1 MAKLIFR
8 QEAIDD
14 ITDIWDYTTKKW
26 SEEQADKYYG
36 MIKIAC
42 KEIATESAIGR
53 SYHEINIGLS
63 GYRVGKHI
71 IFYQNVSNDEI
82 EVIRILHERMDLKN
96 RLTN

>member
-14 ITDIWDYTTKKW
+14 LTDIWDYTTKKW
-26 SEEQADKYYG
+26 TEEQADKYYG
-36 MIKIAC
+36 MIKTAC

-53 SYHEINIGLS
+53 SYHEINIGLF

-71 IFYQNVSNDEI
+71 IFTKIFQ
-82 EVIRILHERMDLKN
+82 MTKLK
-96 RLTN
+96 LLEYCTNEWI

>member
-36 MIKIAC
+36 MI
-42 KEIATESAIGR
+42 
-53 SYHEINIGLS
+53 
-63 GYRVGKHI
+63 
-71 IFYQNVSNDEI
+71 
-82 EVIRILHERMDLKN
+82 
-96 RLTN
+96 

>member
-14 ITDIWDYTTKKW
+14 ITDIWDYTLKKW
-26 SEEQADKYYG
+26 SENQADKYYG
-36 MIKIAC
+36 LIKTAC

-53 SYHEINIGLS
+53 SYNEINISLL